1 MKLTQ
6 KDRDKLWGESGPYTE
21 VKLIFETRI
30 LDDRVSRIFIL
41 VEVYINPLT
50 FEIIK
55 KNRKLFTDDPIINE
69 FLDQSEY
76 QGQSFG
82 YVVCPFTGEYRDD
95 KVLKEAKRVVEDCK
109 NTIIKMHKFVLN
121 NISEKDIN

>member
-6 KDRDKLWGESGPYTE
+6 KDKDKLWGDSGPYTE

-30 LDDRVSRIFIL
+30 LDDKVSRIFIL

-55 KNRKLFTDDPIINE
+55 KKTD
-69 FLDQSEY
+69 
-76 QGQSFG
+76 
-82 YVVCPFTGEYRDD
+82 R
-95 KVLKEAKRVVEDCK
+95 
-109 NTIIKMHKFVLN
+109 
-121 NISEKDIN
+121 ISAAFRQQEKKKKQRHAG